1 MGFVKEG
8 TKYVF
13 NGNDLTM
20 IECGQELLKKSIED
34 IKNRKRN
41 HYEVLGIER
50 TAAEEEIRQAF
61 RKKAK

>member
-1 MGFVKEG
+1 
-8 TKYVF
+8 
-13 NGNDLTM
+13 M

-50 TAAEEEIRQAF
+50 TATEEEIRQAF

>member
-50 TAAEEEIRQAF
+50 NATEEEIRQAF